1 MNRRTILASSLLVV
15 LLVIGAGAAYTW
27 LRPYQSHGFMLDTA
41 TPATD
46 FTLNAAGNQRVSLS
60 DYRGKI
66 VLLYFGY
73 THCPDVCPTT
83 LADIRVALSQL
94 EAKADEIQVIMVSVD
109 PERDSP
115 EWLAD
120 YVHRFDDRFLG
131 ITGPLAQITELATA
145 YDIRFQKHAGSVA
158 TGYLI
163 DHTAKVTVIDRQ
175 GNTRM
180 FFPFGLTS
188 EEMAEDLRYL
198 LTL

>member
-1 MNRRTILASSLLVV
+1 MKRRTMLAISLLVV
-15 LLVIGAGAAYTW
+15 LLAIGGVVGYRW
-27 LRPYQSHGFMLDTA
+27 LYRYQSHGFMLDRA

-60 DYRGKI
+60 EFRGKV

-83 LADIRVALSQL
+83 MADLRVALSEL
-94 EAKADEIQVIMVSVD
+94 DAKANEIQVIMVSVD

-120 YVHRFDDRFLG
+120 YVHRFDERFLG
-131 ITGPLAQITELATA
+131 LTGPLDQITEIATA
-145 YDIRFQKHAGSVA
+145 YGIRFFKHEGTAA

-180 FFPFGLTS
+180 FFPFGETS
-188 EEMAEDLRYL
+188 EEMAEDLRYML
-198 LTL
+198 SL

>member
-1 MNRRTILASSLLVV
+1 MNRRIILAISLLV
-15 LLVIGAGAAYTW
+15 LLLGIGGGAAYAW
-27 LRPYQSHGFMLDTA
+27 LRPYQSHGFMLDKA

-83 LADIRVALSQL
+83 MADLRVALSEL
-94 EAKADEIQVIMVSVD
+94 ETKANDIQVIMVSVD

-115 EWLAD
+115 QWLAD

-131 ITGPLAQITELATA
+131 LTGPLDQVTEIATA
-145 YDIRFQKHAGSVA
+145 YGIRFQKHAGTAA

-188 EEMAEDLRYL
+188 EEMAEDLRYML
-198 LTL
+198 SL

>member
-1 MNRRTILASSLLVV
+1 MTRRTILTISLLAV
-15 LLVIGAGAAYTW
+15 LVVIGFGAAYTW
-27 LRPYQSHGFMLDTA
+27 LRPYQSHGFMLDEA

-83 LADIRVALSQL
+83 LADLRVALSAL
-94 EAKADEIQVIMVSVD
+94 EAKANDIQVIMVSVD

-120 YVHRFDDRFLG
+120 YVHRFDDRFVG
-131 ITGPLAQITELATA
+131 ITGPLDQVTEIATA
-145 YDIRFQKHAGSVA
+145 YGIRFFKHEGSAA

-188 EEMAEDLRYL
+188 EEIAEDLRYML
-198 LTL
+198 SL